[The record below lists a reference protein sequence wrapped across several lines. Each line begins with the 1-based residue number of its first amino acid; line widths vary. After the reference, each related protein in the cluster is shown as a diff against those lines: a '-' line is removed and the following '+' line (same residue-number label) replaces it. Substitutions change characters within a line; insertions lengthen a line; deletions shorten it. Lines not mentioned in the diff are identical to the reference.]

1 MAKKIFSVIFAV
13 FLLAASVITPITA
26 SAYEVTG
33 FDITANAGM
42 LVSLD
47 TGDILFEK
55 NIDEKVY
62 PASITKI
69 MTGVIILESGKYQ
82 PDNKVA
88 ITEEVLDMVLG
99 TGLAVSLMT
108 EGEEF
113 TEKDLL
119 YMVLMSSFGD
129 CTYLAAIHY
138 GGSVEG
144 FVAKMNEKAAE
155 LGLSGTH
162 YSNPV
167 GLHEEETYTTVRDI
181 YTLATYALKNETFKE
196 ITSSTRYTFSTSK
209 SPKKTLTTT
218 NFLIDPNTNY
228 YYPYADGVKTG
239 FTDEAGRCLVST
251 ASCEVK
257 NFKYNYMCILM
268 GCPNKAGKRVEF
280 LQSAELYRWAF
291 LNFSRK
297 EIARSD
303 EPVCEMP
310 VKLSM
315 DADFVPLYFK
325 EPFVSILPNEAD
337 DSTIVIKTE
346 LSYDSV
352 DAPVKKGTVLGTA
365 QVYYA
370 EKVIGR
376 VELIAGN
383 DVKESQLLIFF
394 EAVKNIFSSKYMKL
408 IYGLIGLGI
417 IIFIIMF
424 IKLNFSKIRKRKVK
438 YIPYK
443 KEKNTYEKD

>member
-1 MAKKIFSVIFAV
+1 MAKRIFSAIFAI
-13 FLLAASVITPITA
+13 FLIATCIFTPINA

-33 FDITANAGM
+33 FDITAKAGM
-42 LVSLD
+42 LISLD
-47 TGDILFEK
+47 TGDVLFEK

-69 MTGVIILESGKYQ
+69 MTGVVILESGKYD
-82 PDNKVA
+82 PDQKIA
-88 ITEEVLDMVLG
+88 ITKEVLDMVLG

-113 TEKDLL
+113 TQKDLL

-129 CTYLAAIHY
+129 CTYLASQYY
-138 GGSVEG
+138 GGSVEN
-144 FVAKMNEKAAE
+144 FVAMMNAKAAE
-155 LGLSGTH
+155 LGLTGTH

-181 YTLATYALKNETFKE
+181 YTLASYALQNPIFKE
-196 ITSSTRYTFSTSK
+196 ITSSKRYTFSTSK
-209 SPKKTLTTT
+209 TAKRTLTTT

-228 YYPYADGVKTG
+228 YYQYASGVKTG

-268 GCPNKAGKRVEF
+268 GCPNGGRRVEF
-280 LQSAELYRWAF
+280 LQSADLYRWAF
-291 LNFSRK
+291 KNFSSK
-297 EIARSD
+297 EIARSN

-310 VKLSM
+310 VTLSM

-325 EPFVSILPNEAD
+325 EPFISILPNEAD
-337 DSTIVIKTE
+337 DSTIVIKTKLNSE
-346 LSYDSV
+346 SV
-352 DAPVKKGTVLGTA
+352 AAPVKKGTVFGTA
-365 QVYYA
+365 EVYYA
-370 EKVIGR
+370 EKVIGT

-383 DVKESQLLIFF
+383 DVKESKLLIAF
-394 EAVKNIFSSKYMKL
+394 EAVKKFFSSIYMKL
-408 IYGLIGLGI
+408 IFGAVAIAI
-417 IIFIIMF
+417 IIFIILF
-424 IKLNFSKIRKRKVK
+424 IKLNFSKIRKRKVR

-443 KEKNTYEKD
+443 KERERHEKD